1 MLPCTSADVACTSLL
16 AFTMKNMSI
25 RSGLITALL
34 LFLLVVLGLG
44 LYARFQISESAE
56 SIDDVN
62 RIAVEKQLALE
73 KTFTSM
79 MRARLGAA
87 VAQFARDEGRPDEA
101 SKLIDIIGGH
111 ERNARRYI
119 DQFAAITMDEPEG
132 QTLSDALA
140 ASMRDYLDR
149 YVTTVIAAAKANDVS
164 LIRRLQLDTTE
175 GTLALNAALERFNAY
190 NQPRTQ
196 TLVQEAATDAS
207 QAQYI
212 LIATM
217 LAALLL
223 AALIYMALMRVVIR
237 PLDAVSRHLERIAS
251 GDLSEPVE
259 AGAHNEIGRLRTAL
273 GTMQQGLLRLI
284 GQVRN
289 GVQEIHTGAQ
299 EITMGNTDLSSRTE
313 QQAASLEET
322 AASMEQLASTVKQNA
337 DNAQQANTLA
347 GTAAQVAQRGGTA
360 VGQVVSTMRDIS
372 QSSQRIGEIVSVIDG
387 IAFQTNILALN
398 AAVEAARAG
407 EQGKGFAVVASE
419 VRTLAQR
426 SASAA
431 REIKELIT
439 TSIDTVQTGSQ
450 QVESAGETMDELV
463 NSVRR
468 VADIVG
474 EIAAA
479 SGEQAGGID
488 QVNQAVV
495 QMDQVTQQNA
505 ALVEEAAAAAGS
517 LEEQAR
523 QLQHAIGVFR
533 LQGDSHAATAQ
544 PALPHRAA
552 RKAVRALPAA

>member
-1 MLPCTSADVACTSLL
+1 M
-16 AFTMKNMSI
+16 
-25 RSGLITALL
+25 
-34 LFLLVVLGLG
+34 
-44 LYARFQISESAE
+44 EE
-56 SIDDVN
+56 
-62 RIAVEKQLALE
+62 E
-73 KTFTSM
+73 
-79 MRARLGAA
+79 
-87 VAQFARDEGRPDEA
+87 EGR
-101 SKLIDIIGGH
+101 
-111 ERNARRYI
+111 
-119 DQFAAITMDEPEG
+119 
-132 QTLSDALA
+132 TLSDALA

-149 YVTTVIAAAKANDVS
+149 YVTTVIAAAKANDPS
-164 LIRRLQLDTTE
+164 LVRRLQLDTTE
-175 GTLALNAALERFNAY
+175 GTLALNRALERFNAY

-196 TLVQEAATDAS
+196 ALVQEAAVDAN

-217 LAALLL
+217 LATLLL
-223 AALIYMALMRVVIR
+223 AALIYMALMRGVIQ
-237 PLDAVSRHLERIAS
+237 PLDTVSRQLERIAG
-251 GDLSEPVE
+251 GDLSETVE

-289 GVQEIHTGAQ
+289 GVHEIHTGAQ

-431 REIKELIT
+431 REIKELIS
-439 TSIDTVQTGSQ
+439 TSISTVQTGSQ

-488 QVNQAVV
+488 QVNQAVT

-505 ALVEEAAAAAGS
+505 ALVEQAAAAAGS

-533 LQGDSHAATAQ
+533 LQGDGHTLDAT
-544 PALPHRAA
+544 PVLSHRAA
-552 RKAVRALPAA
+552 RKPVRALPAA

>member
-1 MLPCTSADVACTSLL
+1 
-16 AFTMKNMSI
+16 MKNMSI

-44 LYARFQISESAE
+44 LYARSQISESAA
-56 SIDDVN
+56 SIANVN
-62 RIAVEKQLALE
+62 SIAVEKQLALE

-87 VAQFARDEGRPDEA
+87 VAQFAREENNPAEA
-101 SKLIDIIGGH
+101 DKLIDIIGGH

-119 DQFAAITMDEPEG
+119 DEFAAITMQEEEG
-132 QTLSDALA
+132 RTLSDALA

-149 YVTTVIAAAKANDVS
+149 YVTTVIAAAKANDTS
-164 LIRRLQLDTTE
+164 LVRRLQLDTTE
-175 GTLALNAALERFNAY
+175 GTLALNRALERFNNY

-196 TLVQEAATDAS
+196 ALVQEAAEDAS

-217 LAALLL
+217 LATLLL
-223 AALIYMALMRVVIR
+223 AVLIYVALMRVVIR
-237 PLDAVSRHLERIAS
+237 PLDAVSRQLERIAG
-251 GDLSEPVE
+251 GDLSQTVE

-273 GTMQQGLLRLI
+273 ATMQQGLLRLI

-289 GVQEIHTGAQ
+289 GVHEIHTGAQ

-431 REIKELIT
+431 REIKELIS
-439 TSIDTVQTGSQ
+439 TSISTVQTGSQ

-488 QVNQAVV
+488 QVNQAVT

-505 ALVEEAAAAAGS
+505 ALVEQAAAAAGS

-533 LQGDSHAATAQ
+533 LQGDGHTLDAT
-544 PALPHRAA
+544 PALSHRAA
-552 RKAVRALPAA
+552 HKPVRALPAA

>member
-1 MLPCTSADVACTSLL
+1 
-16 AFTMKNMSI
+16 MKNMSI

-44 LYARFQISESAE
+44 LYARFQISESAA
-56 SIDDVN
+56 SIANVN
-62 RIAVEKQLALE
+62 SIAVEKQLALE

-87 VAQFARDEGRPDEA
+87 VAQFAREENNPAEA

-119 DQFAAITMDEPEG
+119 DEFAAITMEEEEG
-132 QTLSDALA
+132 RTLSDALA

-149 YVTTVIAAAKANDVS
+149 YVTTVIAAAKANDPS
-164 LIRRLQLDTTE
+164 LVRRLQLDTTE
-175 GTLALNAALERFNAY
+175 GTLALNRALERFNAY

-196 TLVQEAATDAS
+196 ALVQEAAVDAN

-217 LAALLL
+217 LATLLL
-223 AALIYMALMRVVIR
+223 AALIYMALMRGVIQ
-237 PLDAVSRHLERIAS
+237 PLDAVSRQLERIAG
-251 GDLSEPVE
+251 GDLSETVE

-289 GVQEIHTGAQ
+289 GVHEIHTGAQ

-431 REIKELIT
+431 REIKELIS
-439 TSIDTVQTGSQ
+439 TSISTVQTGSQ

-488 QVNQAVV
+488 QVNQAVT

-505 ALVEEAAAAAGS
+505 ALVEQAAAAAGS

-533 LQGDSHAATAQ
+533 LQGDGHTLDAT
-544 PALPHRAA
+544 PVLSHRAA
-552 RKAVRALPAA
+552 RKPVRALPAA

>member
-1 MLPCTSADVACTSLL
+1 
-16 AFTMKNMSI
+16 MKNMSI

-44 LYARFQISESAE
+44 LYARFQIAESAQ
-56 SIDDVN
+56 SITTIN
-62 RIAVEKQLALE
+62 QIAVEKQLALE

-87 VAQFARDEGRPDEA
+87 VAQFAREENRHDEA

-119 DQFAAITMDEPEG
+119 DQFAAIPMAAPEG
-132 QTLSDALA
+132 QALSDTLA

-149 YVTTVIAAAKANDVS
+149 YVTTAIAAIKANDVQ
-164 LIRRLQLDTTE
+164 LLRRLQLDTTE
-175 GTLALNAALERFNAY
+175 GTLALNAALERFNGY
-190 NQPRTQ
+190 TQPRAEA
-196 TLVQEAATDAS
+196 LVNEAAEDAS

-212 LIATM
+212 LIAAM
-217 LAALLL
+217 LATLLL
-223 AALIYMALMRVVIR
+223 AVLIYVALMRVVIR
-237 PLDAVSRHLERIAS
+237 PLDAVSRQLERIAG
-251 GDLSEPVE
+251 GDLSETVE

-289 GVQEIHTGAQ
+289 GVHEIHTGAQ

-431 REIKELIT
+431 REIKELIS
-439 TSIDTVQTGSQ
+439 TSISTVQTGSQ

-488 QVNQAVV
+488 QVNQAVT

-505 ALVEEAAAAAGS
+505 ALVEQAAAAAGS

-533 LQGDSHAATAQ
+533 LQGDGHTLDAT
-544 PALPHRAA
+544 PVLSHRAA
-552 RKAVRALPAA
+552 RKPVRALPAA